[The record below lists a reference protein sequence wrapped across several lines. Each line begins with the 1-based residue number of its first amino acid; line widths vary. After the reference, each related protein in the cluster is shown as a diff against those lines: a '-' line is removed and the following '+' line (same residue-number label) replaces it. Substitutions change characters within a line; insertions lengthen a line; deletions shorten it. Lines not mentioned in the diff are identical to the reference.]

1 MLTKITGT
9 KATKEINNYHY
20 SPGLF
25 EILEI
30 SQPEHCR
37 QNVRNYRNKFT
48 QTKEYSIET
57 IMLDV
62 NLAGKDRVEL
72 NQSCETIA
80 SFAAVIVVRWT
91 NLAKQL
97 QHLAYFQQGALPDS

>member
-62 NLAGKDRVEL
+62 NHAGKDRVEL
-72 NQSCETIA
+72 NQSCETMTVDELGETV
-80 SFAAVIVVRWT
+80 AAPCLFPTRSLT
-91 NLAKQL
+91 R
-97 QHLAYFQQGALPDS
+97 

>member
-1 MLTKITGT
+1 M
-9 KATKEINNYHY
+9 
-20 SPGLF
+20 GLF

-37 QNVRNYRNKFT
+37 QNVRNYRNKFI

-62 NLAGKDRVEL
+62 NHAGKDRVEL
-72 NQSCETIA
+72 NQPCETIA

>member
-1 MLTKITGT
+1 M
-9 KATKEINNYHY
+9 
-20 SPGLF
+20 GLF

-62 NLAGKDRVEL
+62 NHAGKDRV
-72 NQSCETIA
+72 
-80 SFAAVIVVRWT
+80 VVRWT